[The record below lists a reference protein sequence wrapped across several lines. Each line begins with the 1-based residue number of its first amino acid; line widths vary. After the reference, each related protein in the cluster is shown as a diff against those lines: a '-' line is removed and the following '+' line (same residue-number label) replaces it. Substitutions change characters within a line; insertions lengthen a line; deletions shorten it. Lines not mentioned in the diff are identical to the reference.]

1 MRRPIVAANWKMNG
15 SRASI
20 AELVANVLA
29 GVGEI
34 EQTEIVVCPPYIMI
48 PDVIQRLVGTAVKWG
63 GQNLSEHDA
72 GAFTGEIAASMLKD
86 HGCDYCIV
94 GHSERRTLY
103 GETDEIVAK
112 KFTKAQ
118 EYGLTPILC
127 IGETLSQRESGE
139 TEAVLSRQLEKV
151 LDYCGIE
158 SFTATVLA
166 YEPVWAIGTGKT
178 ATPEQAQDV
187 HAFVRDKLSS
197 MDKKIGQEIRIQYG
211 GSVKADNAEELFSQK
226 DVDGGLIGGASLDA
240 DDFLAICRAA

>member
-1 MRRPIVAANWKMNG
+1 MNG

-20 AELVANVLA
+20 AELVTNVLA
-29 GVGEI
+29 GVEDI

-48 PDVIQRLVGTAVKWG
+48 PDVVHRLAGTAVKWG
-63 GQNLSEHDA
+63 GQNLSEHDG

-86 HGCDYCIV
+86 YGCDYCIV

-112 KFTKAQ
+112 KFSKAQ
-118 EYGLTPILC
+118 EYGLIPILC

-139 TEAVLSRQLEKV
+139 TEAVLSRQLEEV

-158 SFTATVLA
+158 SFAATVLA

-178 ATPEQAQDV
+178 ATPEQAQDA
-187 HAFVRDKLSS
+187 HAFIRDKLSS
-197 MDKKIGQEIRIQYG
+197 MDKKIGQEVRIQYG
-211 GSVKADNAEELFSQK
+211 GSVKADNAGELFSQK